1 MQDGDALLAELKALN
16 KASMCVGTCQ
26 GWGTCSKPG
35 LGKGG
40 KPGSG
45 VGTWASEDSG
55 WGYDG
60 QKTARWDNTG
70 ITRPD
75 QASRGLADRGRRN

>member
-1 MQDGDALLAELKALN
+1 MQAELDALN

-26 GWGTCSKPG
+26 GWGSASATSPVFG
-35 LGKGG
+35 NGG

-45 VGTWASEDSG
+45 VGTWADENSG

-60 QKTARWDNTG
+60 HRPDHWDNTG
-70 ITRPD
+70 VVRPD
-75 QASRGLADRGRRN
+75 MTAKASPTAATAN